1 MPIQDSTQA
10 VAQVVKKVTPETV
23 TQILDKFVD
32 FILSYGITLVA
43 IGTLSMALIEAFK
56 SLFSWRDRW
65 HRWKFC
71 EWVQS
76 VEIPLDVF
84 ERINEPFPKNEFA
97 FHHGVYTK
105 LIQLTTG
112 QEVGA
117 EEMNRGFEI
126 LPWDISQS
134 NALFALELEKL
145 MGQVQD
151 AADMAL
157 SHPDKYK
164 ELYLF
169 LTAGGDIDD
178 IVNWYDWAQTPPVST
193 AKDPEKAKDQADTYS
208 RLRQFIRRRLDA
220 VQLTTSYRWQ
230 TINQIASVVLGS
242 VLLFASLLYLDK
254 THNWLGLFIMSLM
267 GGIMAPVAKDLVVA
281 LKGMRGNG

>member
-1 MPIQDSTQA
+1 MALDNLTAVIGQSTMNPA
-10 VAQVVKKVTPETV
+10 DINKV
-23 TQILDKFVD
+23 LGLFVD
-32 FILSYGITLVA
+32 FILRYGITLVA
-43 IGTLSMALIEAFK
+43 IGALSMALIEAFK

-71 EWVQS
+71 NWIQS
-76 VEIPLDVF
+76 IELPLRAFDQT
-84 ERINEPFPKNEFA
+84 EDLLPENESA
-97 FHHGVYTK
+97 FHHSVYTQ

-112 QEVGA
+112 QDVGV

-134 NALFALELEKL
+134 NALYALDLEKL

-157 SHPDKYK
+157 SHPHKYK

-169 LTAGGDIDD
+169 LTAGGDVED
-178 IVNWYDWAQTPPVST
+178 IANWYRWAQTSPVS
-193 AKDPEKAKDQADTYS
+193 AADDPKKAKNQADTYS

-220 VQLTTSYRWQ
+220 FQLTTSYRWQ
-230 TINQIASVVLGS
+230 TINQVASVVLGS
-242 VLLFASLLYLDK
+242 VLLFGTLVYIDDKNTSLMTLITISLL
-254 THNWLGLFIMSLM
+254 
-267 GGIMAPVAKDLVVA
+267 GGIMAPAAKDLVVA
-281 LKGMRGNG
+281 LKRMRGDV

>member
-1 MPIQDSTQA
+1 MSPED
-10 VAQVVKKVTPETV
+10 VYKV
-23 TQILDKFVD
+23 LGKFVD
-32 FILSYGITLVA
+32 IILRYGITLAA

-76 VEIPLDVF
+76 VELPLQAF
-84 ERINEPFPKNEFA
+84 ERIRIKEPLPENEFA
-97 FHHGVYTK
+97 FHYCVYTE

-112 QEVGA
+112 QKVGA
-117 EEMNRGFEI
+117 EDMNRGFEM

-157 SHPDKYK
+157 SHPHKYK

-178 IVNWYDWAQTPPVST
+178 IANWYGWAQTPPVST
-193 AKDPEKAKDQADTYS
+193 AKDPIEAKHQADTYS

-220 VQLTTSYRWQ
+220 FQLTTSYRWQ
-230 TINQIASVVLGS
+230 TIIQISSVVLGS
-242 VLLFASLLYLDK
+242 VLLFTSLLYLDK
-254 THNWLGLFIMSLM
+254 TLNWLGLFIISLM